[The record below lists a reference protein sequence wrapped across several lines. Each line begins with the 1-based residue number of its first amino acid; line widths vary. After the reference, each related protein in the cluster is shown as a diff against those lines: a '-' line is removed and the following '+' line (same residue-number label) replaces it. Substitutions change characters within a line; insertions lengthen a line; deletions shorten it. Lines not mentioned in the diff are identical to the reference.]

1 MLTRLFQETSCMLFI
16 FVVTLVGEVVLGA
29 PLIAKKNSCWA
40 YYLGVHKLVSFCYLF
55 NFNCFGMPFYVTCL
69 KLDYPFFG
77 CISSSPD
84 RNYYS

>member
-29 PLIAKKNSCWA
+29 PLIAKKSSCWA
-40 YYLGVHKLVSFCYLF
+40 YHLGVHILVSFSYLF
-55 NFNCFGMPFYVTCL
+55 NFSCFCMPFYVTCL
-69 KLDYPFFG
+69 KLDYPLFG
-77 CISSSPD
+77 CISSLPD